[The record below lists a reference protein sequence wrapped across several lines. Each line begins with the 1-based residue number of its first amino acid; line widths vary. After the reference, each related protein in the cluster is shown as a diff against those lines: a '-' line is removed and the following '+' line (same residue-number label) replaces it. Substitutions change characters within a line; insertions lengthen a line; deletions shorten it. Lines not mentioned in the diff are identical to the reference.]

1 MARAAQ
7 ADEVFAITNT
17 YELHDRLA
25 SYDRLAAVMELSA
38 MPRTAV

>member
-17 YELHDRLA
+17 YDLTDRLA
-25 SYDRLAAVMELSA
+25 SYTRLAQVMGL
-38 MPRTAV
+38 